1 MSHIG
6 AGDDYA
12 MKLLLDL
19 TLVWSQDVEVDPVA
33 GDDVVELLALRHQ
46 LHPAREPR
54 PSHLLVR

>member
-19 TLVWSQDVEVDPVA
+19 SLVWSQDIKVDLVA

-46 LHPAREPR
+46 LHPAREP
-54 PSHLLVR
+54 